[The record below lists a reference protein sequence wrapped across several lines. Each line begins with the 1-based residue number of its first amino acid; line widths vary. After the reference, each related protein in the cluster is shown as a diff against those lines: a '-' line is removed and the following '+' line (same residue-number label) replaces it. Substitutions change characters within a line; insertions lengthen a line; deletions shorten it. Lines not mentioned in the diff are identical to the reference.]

1 MNWVMTLVLI
11 FAKERKTLKDGVMVI
26 VNVLL
31 I

>member
-1 MNWVMTLVLI
+1 MYWVMTFFLI